1 MRTSERKYNGKIHGT
16 WEGNWPLV
24 HVNYVENWLGGQL
37 RWCNFLLRLSEKCI
51 EKNNTYLIKECSI
64 LLDCTMIDLLG
75 LCCYQDIHTSNN
87 Q

>member
-37 RWCNFLLRLSEKCI
+37 PVPSWTPLILPDEILSEELSPQSPTPTEVCLHPIYQLFVFHEI
-51 EKNNTYLIKECSI
+51 EYTYLI
-64 LLDCTMIDLLG
+64 
-75 LCCYQDIHTSNN
+75 
-87 Q
+87 